1 MPPKYKYVPREPSF
15 PSQRY
20 DYEERHR
27 YLNLSRMDAVEKQKT
42 FAHLKKNK
50 PEVVAFLQDPF
61 VQALREMFD
70 GEICLLKEDI
80 GEVQ

>member
-1 MPPKYKYVPREPSF
+1 MARKYTYVPREPSF

-20 DYEERHR
+20 DYGERHR
-27 YLNLSRMDAVEKQKT
+27 YRNLSRMDRGEKQKM

-61 VQALREMFD
+61 VQELREMFN

-80 GEVQ
+80 GEVE